1 MEFLVQWKGNCEPS
15 WHDLKDCENC
25 ITTVE
30 HYLTRCTKGVRAK
43 IYKAIPAQEMLW
55 FSETFQREALTLRKK

>member
-1 MEFLVQWKGNCEPS
+1 MILRIVRIAS
-15 WHDLKDCENC
+15 LL
-25 ITTVE
+25 E